1 MANFNKSFNFRNG
14 VQVDNDNFIV
24 NANGL
29 VGIGT
34 TIPKDYILNVYG
46 DTRVTG
52 LVTTNNLYTVN
63 SVTAGI
69 STVGFLTAS
78 QGISV
83 SGVVTATSFSGS
95 ASGLTDIYAI
105 AVDGWYIDGGFIST
119 TSNVGLGTTI
129 PGASLNVVPSSTGI
143 AGLFSGSTSSDMV
156 RITQTGSGNA
166 LVVEDYTNQDS
177 TPVVI
182 SATGRIGIGTINP
195 TNARYAPSYT
205 QLVVSGDSTS
215 LRNGITI
222 DAYTTPGIA
231 FQGRFIEAES
241 NIKGYLFYYPF
252 NSANTYFLDDL
263 QQINERG
270 FVISPS
276 ERNVVA
282 ITSSFLATSSNINVG
297 IGTVNPTA
305 KLDVNGSLNVS
316 GVSTI
321 SVNSSSDALRIT
333 QTGTG
338 NALVVEDSANPDST
352 PLVINSSGQVGLGTT
367 NPTSDFQLRKASGS
381 LLEVVSD
388 SGEAR
393 ISVGQSIGVG
403 NSSAVLRF
411 GNSDKTFDIINN
423 DVGDIKNIIH
433 GGTGAGST
441 GNFKWI
447 YGQTNSETMTLTYDG
462 NLGINDTTPSQK
474 LSVGGGVTIT
484 GSVHVNNN
492 LTVDG
497 NITGNINYPSVID
510 GTNLNNTSGI
520 TTLSQLKVSN
530 SVDFDGTTFVG
541 LGTVVG
547 IGTTISEINYGLTV
561 KNNLSA
567 NFINVTEGID
577 TNTGFVTS
585 TTVTA
590 TAGFKSNVLSPNS
603 VQIDVYSSPDRIVF
617 TVLGVGSTTLNL
629 F

>member
-166 LVVEDYTNQDS
+166 LVVEDSTNPDS
-177 TPVVI
+177 TPLVI
-182 SATGRIGIGTINP
+182 SATGRIGIGTTA
-195 TNARYAPSYT
+195 TNSHKLSLYNSSLQISNSTEGAGTFSGLIFSYEPVLDGNYIT
-205 QLVVSGDSTS
+205 SWNKPLNIVSGFSD
-215 LRNGITI
+215 
-222 DAYTTPGIA
+222 
-231 FQGRFIEAES
+231 
-241 NIKGYLFYYPF
+241 
-252 NSANTYFLDDL
+252 
-263 QQINERG
+263 
-270 FVISPS
+270 VIIQP
-276 ERNVVA
+276 A
-282 ITSSFLATSSNINVG
+282 GNVG
-297 IGTVNPTA
+297 IGSTLPTA
-305 KLDVNGSLNVS
+305 KLDINGSLNVS

>member
-166 LVVEDYTNQDS
+166 LVVEDSTNPDS

-195 TNARYAPSYT
+195 TNARYNGAYT
-205 QLVVSGDSTS
+205 QLVVSGDSSS

-222 DAYTTPGIA
+222 DAYTTPGIV
-231 FQGRFIEAES
+231 FQGRFFEAES
-241 NIKGYLFYYPF
+241 STRGYLFYYPF
-252 NSANTYFLDDL
+252 NSNTYSLDDS
-263 QQINERG
+263 QQITGRG

-617 TVLGVGSTTLNL
+617 TVLGFGSTTLNL